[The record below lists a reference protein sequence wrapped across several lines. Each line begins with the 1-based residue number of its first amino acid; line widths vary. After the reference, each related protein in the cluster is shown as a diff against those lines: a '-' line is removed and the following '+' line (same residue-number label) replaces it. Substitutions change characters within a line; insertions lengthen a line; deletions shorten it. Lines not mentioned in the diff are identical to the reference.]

1 MKNKLVLFTFCL
13 TNSIF
18 AQTNKNTTIIDKVI
32 AVVGNEIVLKSDIE
46 VQKAQIKSNGG
57 TVDGDCGVLEDILYE
72 KLLLNQAKLDSVVV
86 SEPQIQSQLD
96 RRIAVFVQQIGSVEK
111 LEEYYG
117 KSIGEIKD
125 DFHDVL
131 KDQMMVQQMQAK
143 VAEDVKITPAD
154 VKAFYESIPK
164 DSLPFINASVQLAQI
179 VIYPK
184 ENEAEIKRI
193 SDKLKDYTKQVKEG
207 KDFATLAVLY
217 SDDPGS
223 AVKGGELGMQPRGT
237 FVPEFD
243 AVAFGLA
250 KGEVSGII
258 KTQFGYHIM
267 QMIERRGEQYNA
279 RHILLKPKIGASEI
293 KSTQHI
299 LDSIRNL
306 IAIDSLT
313 FEQAAVKFS
322 DDEDTK
328 NQNGNILN
336 IQTGTSFIEMST
348 LDPQIFIVIDSM
360 NVSEVSGP
368 AFMQTPDGKKAY
380 RIIKLKT
387 RTEPHKANLKDDYQS
402 MQENATQKLNMEATK
417 IWVKGKIGNNFVNV
431 DADYQ
436 SCKFNFPWIKAAK

>member
-1 MKNKLVLFTFCL
+1 MKNYLIITVIFLGT
-13 TNSIF
+13 TVF
-18 AQTNKNTTIIDKVI
+18 AQPNKNITIIDKVI
-32 AVVGNEIVLKSDIE
+32 AVVGNEIVLKSDID
-46 VQKAQIKSNGG
+46 VQKSQILANGG
-57 TVDGDCGVLEDILYE
+57 KVDGDCSVLEDLLYE
-72 KLLLNQAKLDSVVV
+72 KLLLNQAKLDSIEI
-86 SEPQIQSQLD
+86 SESQIQSQLD
-96 RRIAVFVQQIGSVEK
+96 RRISVFVQQIGSVEK

-131 KDQMMVQQMQAK
+131 KDQMLVQQMQSK
-143 VAEDVKITPAD
+143 VAEDVKVTPSD
-154 VKAFYESIPK
+154 VNAYYQNIPK

-179 VIYPK
+179 VVYP
-184 ENEAEIKRI
+184 EESDEEVKRI
-193 SDKLKDYTKQVKEG
+193 SDRLKDFTKQVKEG

-243 AVAFGLA
+243 AVAFGLT

-267 QMIERRGEQYNA
+267 QLIERRGEQYNA
-279 RHILLKPKIGASEI
+279 RHILLKPKIGTLEI
-293 KSTQHI
+293 KMAQNK

-306 IAIDSLT
+306 ISIDSIT
-313 FEQAAVKFS
+313 FEQAALKFS
-322 DDEDTK
+322 QDDETK
-328 NQNGNILN
+328 NQNGNMLDP
-336 IQTGTSFIEMST
+336 QSGTSLIEMSV

-360 NVSEVSGP
+360 NVSEVSRP

-387 RTEPHKANLKDDYQS
+387 RTEPHKANLKDDYQA
-402 MQENATQKLNMEATK
+402 MQESATQKLNIEATK
-417 IWVKGKIGNNFVNV
+417 VWVKGKIGNNYVRIDDN
-431 DADYQ
+431 Y
-436 SCKFNFPWIKAAK
+436 STCNFNFPWVKQIK